1 MNCASILALFFYFVL
16 CCFLSF
22 LTKKYLN
29 YYGKLRVL
37 IVCRTLLV
45 IFERTVPHSIA
56 GGPIKLSPH
65 LGKVFFF
72 EGGGGWGA
80 MCRKGDSSR
89 QKAYRQTSEQS
100 KHKETASGPNV
111 FEFGAE
117 FALNST
123 RWESRRLVLCD
134 VQRQRRDSFSVGQ
147 WLAGGEAAVGTCRC
161 SHLFS

>member
-1 MNCASILALFFYFVL
+1 MNCTCILALFSTSSCVVF
-16 CCFLSF
+16 FLF

-72 EGGGGWGA
+72 
-80 MCRKGDSSR
+80 
-89 QKAYRQTSEQS
+89 
-100 KHKETASGPNV
+100 
-111 FEFGAE
+111 
-117 FALNST
+117 
-123 RWESRRLVLCD
+123 
-134 VQRQRRDSFSVGQ
+134 
-147 WLAGGEAAVGTCRC
+147 
-161 SHLFS
+161 